1 MYSLPPYFAA
11 CYSILLPSLLPPPS
25 SFILFL
31 FFYFPSPPPL
41 DCCCLPPSFFLPPLL
56 FPPRSSLLLYYAFPL
71 LSSPLIGGE
80 GGRGSILLVYLN
92 TWCLR
97 SYLPLP
103 SLVLPPL
110 LPLSP
115 SPSRIPSPLPCA
127 STCSYS
133 CSSTSLFPFFL
144 SLLSPFPFSLP
155 CVVPYTFFFHNGISR
170 SLILASQSLYL
181 YSALHPQHNNN
192 YLFTCNYQMEKLE
205 IIPKNDT

>member
-144 SLLSPFPFSLP
+144 SLSFPPFSLFPFPSLVWFLTPFSSIMEYPVLSSRKSISLSLPPP
-155 CVVPYTFFFHNGISR
+155 CTHSTAIITY
-170 SLILASQSLYL
+170 LLA
-181 YSALHPQHNNN
+181 
-192 YLFTCNYQMEKLE
+192 TTKW
-205 IIPKNDT
+205 KN